1 VVAQLAV
8 ARTMLQMR
16 LVAGRSRDRDDDRID
31 ILVYM
36 LWAAVL
42 LILLRYI

>member
-1 VVAQLAV
+1 
-8 ARTMLQMR
+8 MLKMG
-16 LVAGRSRDRDDDRID
+16 LVADRGRNRNDDRID
-31 ILVYM
+31 LLVYM